1 MGFAEAAWCFFDL
14 GPPLL
19 RYPFTYYFF
28 FFEGRFTAP
37 PCPKENY
44 YLVWLCHRGVQGH
57 MATCGTKLVVFI
69 AMFWFEIVGELLL
82 SLLFWIVCV
91 WTNQKNSGWTSVDR
105 STKATLSTYNTWIH
119 VSRLQK
125 IYHFQSLKLWLTTE
139 PLTVEA
145 ADMQQGRD
153 LMLDM

>member
-1 MGFAEAAWCFFDL
+1 MAKVTWCFL
-14 GPPLL
+14 IGGPLFGFS
-19 RYPFTYYFF
+19 FTYSFF
-28 FFEGRFTAP
+28 FCGRKHSTTLF
-37 PCPKENY
+37 K
-44 YLVWLCHRGVQGH
+44 R
-57 MATCGTKLVVFI
+57 KLRCVFI
-69 AMFWFEIVGELLL
+69 MPQRWERANGYLWHQAGGFYCYVLCEIVGVLLL

>member
-1 MGFAEAAWCFFDL
+1 MG
-14 GPPLL
+14 
-19 RYPFTYYFF
+19 
-28 FFEGRFTAP
+28 
-37 PCPKENY
+37 
-44 YLVWLCHRGVQGH
+44 
-57 MATCGTKLVVFI
+57 TCDTDLVVFI
-69 AMFWFEIVGELLL
+69 AMFGWKLLLCCCLLLWKWANEKNTAIKSPRSAIIVRDTQLLWHQAGGFYCYVLLEIVGVLLL

-125 IYHFQSLKLWLTTE
+125 IYHFQSLKLRLSAK

-145 ADMQQGRD
+145 ADMQQGRN
-153 LMLDM
+153 LMVDM